1 MYIYSFVFYVHIIS
15 REAYFHNDIKSDDG
29 YFLTNRSGCGGWYHK
44 KCMNIQVKVFWDKK
58 DRMQWKCSVCRK
70 YIIRIRPDFKIC
82 WFVVTRVFFFEY
94 TRPVRNFF
102 LSFWDGKDSIILYFF
117 QEWTSKKILTRT
129 FVVDPVRWQRTNMTA
144 LYNLYNESKGFIC
157 GGLTWRNTTFSKT
170 WLRKYFFSPVTK
182 VYVRET
188 TMILCIFGFTK
199 FSHFIA

>member
-82 WFVVTRVFFFEY
+82 WFVVSRVFFFWVH
-94 TRPVRNFF
+94 TAGQKIFF
-102 LSFWDGKDSIILYFF
+102 YHFEMEKIALFF
-117 QEWTSKKILTRT
+117 IYNLLVTKKIFFR
-129 FVVDPVRWQRTNMTA
+129 
-144 LYNLYNESKGFIC
+144 NEHQK
-157 GGLTWRNTTFSKT
+157 
-170 WLRKYFFSPVTK
+170 
-182 VYVRET
+182 
-188 TMILCIFGFTK
+188 K
-199 FSHFIA
+199 FWPARLL